1 MNPYVITPVGMIDQ
15 PIFFVHREPLPKKYY
30 TGKSRK
36 KKKNMNTVSKQLRR
50 KHRRAKR

>member
-1 MNPYVITPVGMIDQ
+1 MSMGAMNEPFV
-15 PIFFVHREPLPKKYY
+15 FVHREPLPKKYY